1 MVICP
6 LRVSLTGGNISV
18 DPLTT
23 HLLINWRF
31 PHGRHRRARPRG
43 ATSTWCV
50 HTVDGYG
57 DKEPNKKPLLKPC
70 PPCALVPS
78 STLLG
83 LMSLPVN
90 SPISVSAHARA
101 ADTTSPHQRS
111 TLRPPVGAR
120 SNERIHRL
128 RGNEALTHPRL
139 PAPSLASRG
148 PGSSQPVPEIPAH
161 HHDDLP
167 VQRQFSASSGR
178 GGRGWWTPR
187 VLAG

>member
-1 MVICP
+1 MCP
-6 LRVSLTGGNISV
+6 AWENIKGPAQPLMANRSRCSRALSCPSQVVPKLTMCQLS
-18 DPLTT
+18 
-23 HLLINWRF
+23 
-31 PHGRHRRARPRG
+31 
-43 ATSTWCV
+43 
-50 HTVDGYG
+50 
-57 DKEPNKKPLLKPC
+57 
-70 PPCALVPS
+70 LVPS

-148 PGSSQPVPEIPAH
+148 PGSSQPAPKIPAH

-167 VQRQFSASSGR
+167 VQRQFRPRWPGVVDTTRPGRMICRREWAGTRNSRSGY
-178 GGRGWWTPR
+178 
-187 VLAG
+187 